1 MKTLVERLNELHVAM
16 ESERLALLAVSNNL
30 QRKLHTSC
38 ERVAAIE
45 AEVERWNE
53 IAEDELAETL
63 RLMEALGVVADVKD
77 GRACMDAMLDKI
89 GRIMQENHS
98 LRVALSEARSA
109 AEVLAAFS
117 MQCVAALRNA
127 HNAIQREAWQE
138 GPSIE
143 EAASALQQQ
152 IDAPTA
158 PLDRVAGAFRFVE
171 RNQ

>member
-1 MKTLVERLNELHVAM
+1 MTLEEWVDRLPPVH
-16 ESERLALLAVSNNL
+16 LA
-30 QRKLHTSC
+30 RK
-38 ERVAAIE
+38 
-45 AEVERWNE
+45 
-53 IAEDELAETL
+53 ELA
-63 RLMEALGVVADVKD
+63 
-77 GRACMDAMLDKI
+77 
-89 GRIMQENHS
+89 S
-98 LRVALSEARSA
+98 LRAQLSEARSA

>member
-1 MKTLVERLNELHVAM
+1 MSPERIEEIRRIRNCVPFITPDAGVA
-16 ESERLALLAVSNNL
+16 ETA
-30 QRKLHTSC
+30 
-38 ERVAAIE
+38 AAI
-45 AEVERWNE
+45 
-53 IAEDELAETL
+53 DELI
-63 RLMEALGVVADVKD
+63 D
-77 GRACMDAMLDKI
+77 
-89 GRIMQENHS
+89 
-98 LRVALSEARSA
+98 ALSEARSA

-158 PLDRVAGAFRFVE
+158 PLDRVAGAFRFME
-171 RNQ
+171 RWVRLTRSAR